1 MKPLVD
7 ECVRSM
13 LSNIS
18 IENSAKL
25 LYYSDLYELKDL
37 KKRVVKFI
45 CDGNTK
51 AVIESAGWNEFVKI
65 KPVLMEQIIEGMA
78 NLRC

>member
-13 LSNIS
+13 LSNIGV
-18 IENSAKL
+18 ENSAKL

-37 KKRVVKFI
+37 KKRVMDFI
-45 CDGNTK
+45 CAGHSK
-51 AVIESAGWNEFVKI
+51 EVMKSAGWIEYVKI
-65 KPVLMEQIIEGMA
+65 KPELMEQIIEGMA
-78 NLRC
+78 NLQ